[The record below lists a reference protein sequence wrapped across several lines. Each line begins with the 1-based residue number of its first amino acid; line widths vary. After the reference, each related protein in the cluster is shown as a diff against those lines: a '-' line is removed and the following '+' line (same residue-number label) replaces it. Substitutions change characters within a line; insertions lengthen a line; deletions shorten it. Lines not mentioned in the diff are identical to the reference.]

1 MYLGGICGY
10 GSMPKQ
16 PTIWG
21 TKRAKL
27 HPYPLGNPAKLHL
40 SANLYCVL
48 LTLIPQTSKHI
59 YHHIRVLG
67 LSAQD
72 LDTPN
77 NNGMVEY
84 QAIHLPLCLVSTP
97 VYLVMFSPH
106 SSYQSINFSP
116 CAQAG
121 YGFLGQCTGGMTP
134 DTELTTVPLTA

>member
-1 MYLGGICGY
+1 MWVWVNAQAARDLGYEAGQA
-10 GSMPKQ
+10 SPV
-16 PTIWG
+16 PTWEPCQATPFG
-21 TKRAKL
+21 QSLLCVVDA
-27 HPYPLGNPAKLHL
+27 YPSNQ
-40 SANLYCVL
+40 
-48 LTLIPQTSKHI
+48 QTHI
-59 YHHIRVLG
+59 IYRHIRVLG
-67 LSAQD
+67 LSTQD

-121 YGFLGQCTGGMTP
+121 YGFLGRCTGGMAP
-134 DTELTTVPLTA
+134 GTELTTVPLTT